1 MNAIHQEAYDE
12 KEKWKKANKTLQ
24 AKLNGKMKQEAD
36 ESSSSDEMPPL
47 QEQKSRA
54 KSQHD
59 SDSDSSDSSDPS
71 IE

>member
-1 MNAIHQEAYDE
+1 
-12 KEKWKKANKTLQ
+12 LQ
-24 AKLNGKMKQEAD
+24 AKLNGKAKQEAD
-36 ESSSSDEMPPL
+36 ESSSSIDEMPPL

-54 KSQHD
+54 RNQHD